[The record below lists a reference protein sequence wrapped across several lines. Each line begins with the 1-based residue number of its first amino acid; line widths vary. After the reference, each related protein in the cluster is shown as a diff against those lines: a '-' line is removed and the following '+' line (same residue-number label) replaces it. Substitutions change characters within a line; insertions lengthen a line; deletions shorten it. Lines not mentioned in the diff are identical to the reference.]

1 MLGIHHIIKQ
11 HTIRSPA
18 TDRAKFHLLGFG
30 RRSVIVTLQNP
41 RRIAA
46 MAIDIIYRGRVSR
59 IAGAKAEGDNL
70 WLGSADLTTVSG
82 WEVKAEGAC
91 MGDVCIPIPP
101 ARASEFLRDQGNAF
115 NLAAL
120 ARHLGE
126 PAVHDDVN
134 GVWYFGEAAAT
145 RRAALASLQAPD
157 FELPDLDGKMHRLS
171 DYRGKKVL
179 LAAWASW

>member
-1 MLGIHHIIKQ
+1 VEN
-11 HTIRSPA
+11 A
-18 TDRAKFHLLGFG
+18 
-30 RRSVIVTLQNP
+30 
-41 RRIAA
+41 RRIAPL
-46 MAIDIIYRGRVSR
+46 AIDIIHKGRVSE
-59 IAGAKAEGDNL
+59 IGGAKAEGDNL
-70 WLGSADLTTVSG
+70 WLSSADLTAVSG
-82 WEVKAEGAC
+82 WELKAEGAC

-101 ARASEFLRDQGNAF
+101 ARAEEFVRDQGHTF

-126 PAVHDDVN
+126 PVVHDDTR

-145 RRAALASLQAPD
+145 RRATLASLEAPD

-171 DYRGKKVL
+171 DYRGKKIL